1 MGPQE
6 KEDRRGRRIKVASK
20 LRELKVFSG
29 SAHPEFT
36 RSICENLGV
45 GVATANIFRFSD
57 GEIGLSV
64 EESVRGADVY
74 VVQPTCEPVNENL
87 MELLIMIDAM
97 RRASAYRVNVVTPY
111 FGYARQDRK
120 SKARDPI
127 TAKLVANL
135 IEKAG
140 ADRVLAADLHA
151 GQLQGFFDIP
161 VDHLTGIPLLA
172 TYFRDTLKKE
182 LEKGD
187 LVVIPPDIGAVTRA
201 RRFAVPLNA
210 DLAIVDKRRSYE
222 VANFSEVMEVIG
234 DVSGKTAVL
243 VDDIID
249 TAGTMVQAAEAVLA
263 RGAKKVYACAT
274 HGVLSGPA
282 IDRISRSPIHQ
293 VVLTNSIPLPEEK
306 RIDKITVLSV
316 APLFAEAISRIHSDH
331 SVSILF
337 R

>member
-1 MGPQE
+1 M
-6 KEDRRGRRIKVASK
+6 ASK

-74 VVQPTCEPVNENL
+74 VIQPTCEPVNENL

-172 TYFRDTLKKE
+172 AYFRDALKKE
-182 LEKGD
+182 LEQD
-187 LVVIPPDIGAVTRA
+187 SLVVIPPDIGAVTRA

-210 DLAIVDKRRSYE
+210 DLAIVDKRRSHE

-282 IDRISRSPIHQ
+282 IERISRSPIHQ
-293 VVLTNSIPLPEEK
+293 VVLTNTIPLQEEK
-306 RIDKITVLSV
+306 RIDKITVLSI